1 MSNGVVTVAVDAF
14 VMVVDGN
21 GVVVQWR
28 RQAEKLVGCTAEEVV
43 GRPVAHLVTR
53 IMAGAC
59 GDARP
64 GGADVPLL
72 PVADGAAVG
81 DLRVR
86 PMPRRDGAVE
96 WAVFQAARGGVT
108 ISDVEAAA
116 AQAWFAHS
124 AAGLYVLDT
133 ELRIVSAGLATQTL
147 GRVPAERGLG
157 RPPTALHTLPPP
169 APPPPTLCPHPAP

>member
-21 GVVVQWR
+21 GVVVQWS

-72 PVADGAAVG
+72 PVADGHAGGDLGVRANPRPGGAVG
-81 DLRVR
+81 
-86 PMPRRDGAVE
+86 
-96 WAVFQAARGGVT
+96 WAVFHAARGGVT
-108 ISDVEAAA
+108 TGD
-116 AQAWFAHS
+116 
-124 AAGLYVLDT
+124 
-133 ELRIVSAGLATQTL
+133 
-147 GRVPAERGLG
+147 
-157 RPPTALHTLPPP
+157 
-169 APPPPTLCPHPAP
+169 

>member
-21 GVVVQWR
+21 GVVVEWS

-43 GRPVAHLVTR
+43 GRPVAHLVTQ
-53 IMAGAC
+53 MAAGAC

-64 GGADVPLL
+64 GSADVPLL
-72 PVADGAAVG
+72 LPGADGHAVG

-96 WAVFQAARGGVT
+96 WAVF
-108 ISDVEAAA
+108 
-116 AQAWFAHS
+116 
-124 AAGLYVLDT
+124 
-133 ELRIVSAGLATQTL
+133 
-147 GRVPAERGLG
+147 
-157 RPPTALHTLPPP
+157 
-169 APPPPTLCPHPAP
+169 

>member
-21 GVVVQWR
+21 GVVVQWS
-28 RQAEKLVGCTAEEVV
+28 RQAEKLVGRTAEEVV
-43 GRPVAHLVTR
+43 GRPVAHLVTQ
-53 IMAGAC
+53 IAAGAC

-72 PVADGAAVG
+72 PGADGHAVG

-86 PMPRRDGAVE
+86 PVPRRDGAVE

-108 ISDVEAAA
+108 VADVQAAA
-116 AQAWFAHS
+116 AQAWFAH
-124 AAGLYVLDT
+124 APAGLYVLDT
-133 ELRIVSAGLATQTL
+133 ELRIVSAGLATQIM
-147 GRVPAERGLG
+147 GRVPAGRGPG
-157 RPPTALHTLPPP
+157 RPLPDRPSLAARSQVGAQP
-169 APPPPTLCPHPAP
+169 GRA